1 MKKNLTLRYTLQQ
14 TAYWAAYA
22 GAMSFASAYL
32 MAKGFSASV
41 VGVLLAAGNL
51 LSCAVQPLLAA
62 RADRMGSQVVR
73 RYIAGLSL
81 FCMVCFLS
89 LLKMPQGHWLF
100 GLMYLAGLFAY
111 DVMTPLNNALCV
123 TWREADYTINY
134 GMARGVGS
142 FAYSLAALAI
152 GQAIA
157 GWGEDWMIWI
167 VAGLLLVNMLMALS
181 FPPIKEKKQSAQVG
195 KSCSIG
201 VFFKRYKWYSVSL
214 LGVIL
219 LAAFHMMAENYLIKI
234 LERLG
239 GNSGHVGVAL
249 FVATT
254 IASVVL
260 IFFDKIR
267 GKLGDQRL
275 LKLSGLFYV
284 VKAVAFLLAPSIEA
298 IYAAQLLQ
306 AVTYVFLSPT
316 QMYYASSRVAPQDMV
331 KGQAFITAAYALGC
345 ALGNF
350 MGGQLVQAWGV
361 VALLIAGVAIAL
373 AGALII
379 FVTVDRKD
387 RFMLEAH

>member
-1 MKKNLTLRYTLQQ
+1 
-14 TAYWAAYA
+14 
-22 GAMSFASAYL
+22 
-32 MAKGFSASV
+32 
-41 VGVLLAAGNL
+41 
-51 LSCAVQPLLAA
+51 
-62 RADRMGSQVVR
+62 
-73 RYIAGLSL
+73 
-81 FCMVCFLS
+81 
-89 LLKMPQGHWLF
+89 
-100 GLMYLAGLFAY
+100 
-111 DVMTPLNNALCV
+111 
-123 TWREADYTINY
+123 
-134 GMARGVGS
+134 
-142 FAYSLAALAI
+142 
-152 GQAIA
+152 
-157 GWGEDWMIWI
+157 
-167 VAGLLLVNMLMALS
+167 
-181 FPPIKEKKQSAQVG
+181 
-195 KSCSIG
+195 

-219 LAAFHMMAENYLIKI
+219 LATFHMMAENYLIKI

-239 GNSGHVGVAL
+239 GNSSHVGVAL

-316 QMYYASSRVAPQDMV
+316 QMYYASSRIAPQDMV
-331 KGQAFITAAYALGC
+331 KGQAFITAAYTLGC

-361 VALLIAGVAIAL
+361 AALLIAGVAIAL

>member
-1 MKKNLTLRYTLQQ
+1 
-14 TAYWAAYA
+14 
-22 GAMSFASAYL
+22 
-32 MAKGFSASV
+32 
-41 VGVLLAAGNL
+41 
-51 LSCAVQPLLAA
+51 
-62 RADRMGSQVVR
+62 
-73 RYIAGLSL
+73 
-81 FCMVCFLS
+81 
-89 LLKMPQGHWLF
+89 
-100 GLMYLAGLFAY
+100 
-111 DVMTPLNNALCV
+111 
-123 TWREADYTINY
+123 
-134 GMARGVGS
+134 
-142 FAYSLAALAI
+142 
-152 GQAIA
+152 
-157 GWGEDWMIWI
+157 
-167 VAGLLLVNMLMALS
+167 VNMLMALS

-219 LAAFHMMAENYLIKI
+219 LATFHMMAENYLIKI

-316 QMYYASSRVAPQDMV
+316 QMYYASSRIAPQDMV
-331 KGQAFITAAYALGC
+331 KGQAFITAAYTLGC

-361 VALLIAGVAIAL
+361 AALLIAGVAIAL